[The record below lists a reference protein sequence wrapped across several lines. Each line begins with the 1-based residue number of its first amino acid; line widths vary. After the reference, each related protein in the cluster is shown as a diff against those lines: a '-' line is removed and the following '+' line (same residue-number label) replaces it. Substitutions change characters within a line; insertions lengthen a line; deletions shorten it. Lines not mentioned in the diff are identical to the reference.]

1 MQGRL
6 LHENISCPLLTSGVM
21 FNKDLPLKEKVKL
34 FLHFEELLEQKDLE
48 CRYFTKG
55 QYGYSPPGTKD
66 MQLIN
71 SPVSWSLLKLL
82 QGKYPSG
89 ESNSERP
96 T

>member
-1 MQGRL
+1 LKQ
-6 LHENISCPLLTSGVM
+6 

-48 CRYFTKG
+48 CRYFIKG

-82 QGKYPSG
+82 EGEYPSR
-89 ESNSERP
+89 ESDSERS